1 MILKK
6 LNRREKYAVYG
17 SLGFLC
23 IFVLFQLVVFPFMDK
38 KARLQRMIE
47 VKSETLQELINL
59 KFEYDA
65 LGEKVELS
73 KVRLSQRNKG
83 FTLFSFL
90 DKFAGR
96 VGVKD
101 NIKYMKPSSSTQK
114 NSLYKISRVEM
125 KIEAVSMDQLK
136 AYLYRIETS
145 KNMIRV
151 KRIAITK
158 TEKPQGFI
166 NVILEVE
173 AVQT

>member
-1 MILKK
+1 
-6 LNRREKYAVYG
+6 
-17 SLGFLC
+17 
-23 IFVLFQLVVFPFMDK
+23 
-38 KARLQRMIE
+38 MIE
-47 VKSETLQELINL
+47 VKSATLQELINL
-59 KFEYDA
+59 KFEHDA
-65 LGEKVELS
+65 LGENVELS

-90 DKFAGR
+90 DKLAGG

-101 NIKYMKPSSSTQK
+101 NIKYMKPSSSTQT

-125 KIEAVSMDQLK
+125 KIEAISMDQLK

-145 KNMIRV
+145 KDMIRV

-158 TEKPQGFI
+158 TEKPKGFI

-173 AVQT
+173 AVQV

>member
-1 MILKK
+1 
-6 LNRREKYAVYG
+6 
-17 SLGFLC
+17 
-23 IFVLFQLVVFPFMDK
+23 
-38 KARLQRMIE
+38 MIE

-65 LGEKVELS
+65 LGEKVEFS
-73 KVRLSQRNKG
+73 KVRLSQRNMG

-90 DKFAGR
+90 DKLAGR

-101 NIKYMKPSSSTQK
+101 NIKYMKPSSSTQR

-125 KIEAVSMDQLK
+125 KVEAVSMDQLK

-158 TEKPQGFI
+158 TEKPKGFI

-173 AVQT
+173 AVQA

>member
-1 MILKK
+1 MILKR
-6 LNRREKYAVYG
+6 LNRRERYAVYG
-17 SLGFLC
+17 ALGFLC
-23 IFVLFQLVVFPFMDK
+23 IFVLLQFAVFPFMDK
-38 KARLQRMIE
+38 KARLKRMIE
-47 VKSETLQELINL
+47 AKSETHQELINL

-65 LGEKVELS
+65 LGKKVELS

-90 DKFAGR
+90 DKLAGR

-114 NSLYKISRVEM
+114 NSPYKISRVEM

-145 KNMIRV
+145 KNMIRIR
-151 KRIAITK
+151 RIAITK
-158 TEKPQGFI
+158 TEKPKGFV

-173 AVQT
+173 AVQI